1 MGCGASDENNKAT
14 SNPSTISHASGSPKK
29 NERTLDGR
37 QLSPI
42 NRENTSNNSVVPTI
56 GNNPPNTTS
65 APRFP
70 PQSNPLHINT
80 SKGAEDEE
88 AVIEQPGK
96 QRKRKN
102 SNELKEKEFER
113 SILKETDLEPPRPNL
128 EAISS
133 PQQAALQL
141 QDKPPL
147 PRTTLKPLNIN
158 ATKLDSTLSS
168 GTSKD
173 SLSLAPK
180 KSSPR
185 ASSGSRFLPP
195 IRREPIK
202 FEAVPQGFD
211 FDLETENEGGKN
223 KIKVDTNQL
232 VDELL
237 RDMEEL

>member
-1 MGCGASDENNKAT
+1 MGCGASDENNKAA
-14 SNPSTISHASGSPKK
+14 SNPSTISQVSGSPNK

-42 NRENTSNNSVVPTI
+42 NRDNISNNSGIPSQAYNPLNATVP
-56 GNNPPNTTS
+56 GY
-65 APRFP
+65 P

-96 QRKRKN
+96 QLKRKN
-102 SNELKEKEFER
+102 STELKEKEFER
-113 SILKETDLEPPRPNL
+113 SMLKESDLEPPRPDL
-128 EAISS
+128 EGISS
-133 PQQAALQL
+133 PQQGTLQL
-141 QDKPPL
+141 LDKPPL
-147 PRTTLKPLNIN
+147 PRPTLKPLNIN
-158 ATKLDSTLSS
+158 ATKLESTPSL
-168 GTSKD
+168 GASKD
-173 SLSLAPK
+173 PLSLATKKTSPK
-180 KSSPR
+180 
-185 ASSGSRFLPP
+185 ANSGSRFLPP

-211 FDLETENEGGKN
+211 FDLEMENEGGKN
-223 KIKVDTNQL
+223 KGKVDTKQL

>member
-14 SNPSTISHASGSPKK
+14 SNPSTISHASGSPNK

-42 NRENTSNNSVVPTI
+42 NRENITNNSVVPSL
-56 GNNPPNTTS
+56 GNNPPNTS
-65 APRFP
+65 VPGYP

-88 AVIEQPGK
+88 AVMEQPGK

-102 SNELKEKEFER
+102 STELKEKEFER
-113 SILKETDLEPPRPNL
+113 SILKESDLEPPRPNL
-128 EAISS
+128 EAVSS
-133 PQQAALQL
+133 PSQAGHQL

-147 PRTTLKPLNIN
+147 PLTTLKPLNIN

-173 SLSLAPK
+173 SLSIAPK
-180 KSSPR
+180 KTSPR

-211 FDLETENEGGKN
+211 FDLEMENEGGKN
-223 KIKVDTNQL
+223 KSKVDTKQL

>member
-1 MGCGASDENNKAT
+1 MGCGASEENNKGT
-14 SNPSTISHASGSPKK
+14 SNPSTISNVSGSPNK
-29 NERTLDGR
+29 NERTLDGK

-42 NRENTSNNSVVPTI
+42 NRENISNNSVVPSQ
-56 GNNPPNTTS
+56 GNNPLNIVPGY
-65 APRFP
+65 P
-70 PQSNPLHINT
+70 PKSNPLHINT

-102 SNELKEKEFER
+102 STELKEKEFER
-113 SILKETDLEPPRPNL
+113 SILKESDLEPPRPNL

-133 PQQAALQL
+133 PQQAGLQL
-141 QDKPPL
+141 SDKPPL
-147 PRTTLKPLNIN
+147 PRSTLKPLNIN
-158 ATKLDSTLSS
+158 AAKLDSSLSS

-180 KSSPR
+180 KTSPR

-195 IRREPIK
+195 IRREPIR

-211 FDLETENEGGKN
+211 LDLEMENEGGKN
-223 KIKVDTNQL
+223 KSKVDTKQL